1 MARFDSLSGWL
12 DWQEGFHPRSI
23 DLGLKRAAGVFKALN
38 PDNIKPPTII
48 VGGTNG
54 KGSSIALLEAIYKAQ
69 GYRVGTYTSPHI
81 LEYNERIKIDG
92 QPLSDDEI
100 CQAFERIDAVRNDV
114 SLSYFEF
121 GTLAALDI
129 FWRSELDI
137 QLLEV
142 GLGGR
147 LDAVNIIEPDVSLIT
162 SICID
167 HVDWL
172 GKTREAIG
180 YEKAGIFRTNV
191 PAIVG
196 DLNPPVSLLQS
207 AIEKKTPL
215 LRINHDFHY
224 QIKENTWDWCNDSQE
239 PYMYLSLPAP
249 ALKGEHQYG
258 NAASVLMA
266 VAKMEDLIS
275 VSEESI
281 HKGLQTIQLNGRFQ
295 LVKGDIPVFLDVAH
309 NPQAVRILLDY
320 LVDEF
325 SGKKIHAVFSMMK
338 DKDINGVIEIINP
351 VVHHWF
357 ITPLNTPRA
366 ASESYMQDCFRDCRL
381 SNVSFGYK
389 DFSEAYDAAK
399 KNAEHGDLIL
409 IFGSFFLVSEYLE
422 KSEV

>member
-1 MARFDSLSGWL
+1 MGFRQIFQLCV
-12 DWQEGFHPRSI
+12 EG
-23 DLGLKRAAGVFKALN
+23 
-38 PDNIKPPTII
+38 KP
-48 VGGTNG
+48 
-54 KGSSIALLEAIYKAQ
+54 
-69 GYRVGTYTSPHI
+69 
-81 LEYNERIKIDG
+81 
-92 QPLSDDEI
+92 EI
-100 CQAFERIDAVRNDV
+100 FRNAF
-114 SLSYFEF
+114 
-121 GTLAALDI
+121 
-129 FWRSELDI
+129 
-137 QLLEV
+137 QLV
-142 GLGGR
+142 
-147 LDAVNIIEPDVSLIT
+147 VEPDISLIT

-167 HVDWL
+167 HIDWL
-172 GKTREAIG
+172 GETREAIG
-180 YEKAGIFRTNV
+180 YEKAGIFRENV
-191 PAIVG
+191 PAVVG
-196 DLNPPVSLLQS
+196 DINPPDSLLKS
-207 AIEKKTPL
+207 AIEKNTPL
-215 LRINHDFHY
+215 LRINHDFHF
-224 QIKENTWDWCNDSQE
+224 QIKENNWEWCNDSYE

-249 ALKGEHQYG
+249 ILKGEHQYR

-266 VAKMEDLIS
+266 VTQMEKLLP
-275 VSEESI
+275 VTEGSI
-281 HKGLQTIQLNGRFQ
+281 HRGLQTVQLKGRFQ

-309 NPQAVRILLDY
+309 NPQAVRMLLDY